1 MNFTVKHKQAETQEE
16 GYMRTQLPDIAT
28 NCRIN
33 ASPNSPVAFENVKSE
48 STMTFSQQLEQSQ
61 ALEIAEEFEQAIE
74 ANSIERIN
82 RLFDKVLEQSSRAP
96 DD

>member
-1 MNFTVKHKQAETQEE
+1 MNFTVKHKQAEIQDES
-16 GYMRTQLPDIAT
+16 YVKTQLPDIAAKFST
-28 NCRIN
+28 N
-33 ASPNSPVAFENVKSE
+33 ASPNSPVAFEKVKFE
-48 STMTFSQQLEQSQ
+48 SPMTFSQRLYQSQ

-82 RLFDKVLEQSSRAP
+82 RLLDKVLERSSGAP